1 VSTLHVRN
9 VPEPIHRALRK
20 RARERRSS
28 VSAETIR
35 LLGRALRVDR
45 PGIRELLD
53 TIERTRP
60 LARKGAPAAA
70 DLIREDR
77 DRR

>member
-20 RARERRSS
+20 RARERGSS

-35 LLGRALRVDR
+35 LLGRAGHLSGEWSRVVEVVEAASKANAKR
-45 PGIRELLD
+45 YAELEALPHLYVGD
-53 TIERTRP
+53 
-60 LARKGAPAAA
+60 
-70 DLIREDR
+70 
-77 DRR
+77 